1 LSRNL
6 VLRSALVAVAL
17 FALAWLAVGL
27 RASRLE
33 AQGREVVEQA
43 QRGQLSRAEVS
54 EGLDTLR
61 RARRF
66 NADQEPRIA
75 EVALLTEAGRNAE
88 ATALAQRITQ
98 DEPDNIDGWVVVYL
112 GAVLAGDDARR
123 ERALDAL
130 DDLNPQLAERLSRD
144 DRERP

>member
-1 LSRNL
+1 L
-6 VLRSALVAVAL
+6 VVVAL
-17 FALAWLAVGL
+17 LAIAWLALGL

-33 AQGREVVEQA
+33 AQGRDLVERA
-43 QRGQLSRAEVS
+43 QGSKPSPAEVA
-54 EGLDTLR
+54 EGLDVLR

-88 ATALAQRITQ
+88 ATALARRIIH
-98 DEPDNIDGWVVVYL
+98 DEPDNIDGWVVLYL

-123 ERALDAL
+123 DRALRAL
-130 DDLNPQLAERLSRD
+130 DDLNPQLAERLKPDGSG
-144 DRERP
+144 RP